1 MNNRVGRDASAP
13 GYELMMLQ
21 QLSDDTFAPE
31 TFSWPA
37 VGVAWA
43 FALITVPLLFLVAFP

>member
-1 MNNRVGRDASAP
+1 
-13 GYELMMLQ
+13 MMLQ